1 MRKLLLGTMAVLISM
16 LCHQQVSAQ
25 NKVFIEDPLFENL
38 QEGDKGAILITHFG
52 TTHDDTRAVT
62 LDAINKAVKER
73 HPNLEVREAYT
84 SRIIIKRLKDKKG
97 IIKLNP
103 TEALQQLHNDGYT
116 HVLVISTSITNG
128 VEVTSVMR
136 EVAHLPFNF
145 KKIRVA
151 TPLLFHEADY
161 DKLIKLITADS
172 QPDIATI
179 WVGHGTYDVATAQY
193 AMLDHML
200 MLSGHPNV
208 IIGCVEGYPYYE
220 QALQRLKATGLKK
233 VVLRPLMIVAGEH
246 AKEDIAEDWKENL
259 TKAGFEVEL
268 RLEGLGEL
276 PELQQILN
284 DKIDFY
290 SQYRRLLIGEKKKV
304 YEVTGEKMHA
314 DD

>member
-1 MRKLLLGTMAVLISM
+1 MRNLLLGAMAVILSM
-16 LCHQQVSAQ
+16 LCHQPMSAQ
-25 NKVFIEDPLFENL
+25 NKVFVEDPLFANL

-62 LDAINKAVKER
+62 LDAINKAVQER

-84 SRIIIKRLKDKKG
+84 SRIVIKRLKDNKG
-97 IIKLNP
+97 IIKFNP
-103 TEALQQLHNDGYT
+103 TEALKKLHEDGYT
-116 HVLVISTSITNG
+116 HILVIPTSITSG
-128 VEVTSVMR
+128 VEVASVLR
-136 EVAHLPFNF
+136 EVAHLPFDF

-172 QPDIATI
+172 QPDVATI

-193 AMLDHML
+193 AMLDHLL
-200 MLSGHPNV
+200 MLGQHPNV

-220 QALQRLKATGLKK
+220 QALQRLKTTGLKK

-246 AKEDIAEDWKENL
+246 AKEDIAEDWKEKL
-259 TKAGFEVEL
+259 TKEGFEVQL

-276 PELQQILN
+276 PQLQQILN

-290 SQYRRLLIGEKKKV
+290 SQNRRLLIGEKKKV